1 MLKRGDCL
9 KQKKKISK
17 IFISKIF
24 IIVVSFAFIIAY
36 FMPSEAYSAKSGAEI
51 EMEIKAGYDGVAR
64 LGAYVPYRI
73 LLINKGRAVE
83 GEVQIEVKVDSE
95 SKVAF
100 SKPVSLPE
108 GAVKELVINAPV
120 FTARRGVQV
129 KFLEG
134 KKTVKETEYT
144 FTKLIPPDIKTIGVL
159 SSDNAAYSF
168 LNGTML
174 PQPVNSIYE
183 EKIRVMQAAGVYPTA
198 SRVIT
203 KEVGADTINKV
214 ESILIP
220 LTAEDLPQDIK
231 AMVGFDILII
241 SNFDTGTL
249 SDEQLDTLEKW
260 VEDGGTL
267 VIGTGASWKKTYSS
281 LPDSLKKFTVSGIE
295 AVEPPVELEEFSGNE
310 FSENVKLNTV
320 IGDIGFE
327 YKKDEIEPIDG
338 DALTEGR
345 DSDKDQDK
353 NTEQNTEL
361 DKAQESK
368 SDETKNEIPYS
379 DHINEVII
387 GDSIRPLAVKYIHGS
402 GRILFL
408 AFDPGMDPVV
418 NWGGKQSFWE
428 NLLFHCSGI
437 NRVYQDMP
445 GYYFSSY
452 NNSYYF
458 DDLAGQVPE
467 DKTPP
472 FMFMIITI
480 AIYII
485 VVGPVMYIFL
495 KRKDRRDYNW
505 LVIPAVAFLFL
516 LVIYIA
522 GFKTRYRTAVLNTV
536 SLINLD
542 MEKQK
547 ADIMTGM
554 GIFNNKRGDLNLTYS
569 EKENID
575 FNIAQSGKRSY
586 VVYDDGKEPEGKL
599 VSRMVLSDPVSYEL
613 YDVSMWEPKY
623 LTAKKSEP
631 FQEKI
636 INSVQISDGKIK
648 AVINNTTKYDL
659 MDAFIT
665 IGSNFIS
672 VGDIPSGQQKTV
684 EADLNSQDVYK
695 SLEEYLNVKYGRSYY
710 PQNMKPPANFRENR
724 RKRLLIERL
733 LVSQYESIKGQ
744 TKIGLYALNY
754 QNLGYDVKINGEHPA
769 QYFTNGIFTCMDMNF
784 EKGQEFDIPAGII
797 LPAMAEQDIAQNIDR
812 IDSDYGLR
820 VSDVGDIDF
829 IYTIPEN
836 MKITE
841 FSLKFDTYVP
851 LYVKYNIE
859 NMKARN
865 ENLQAKILQNKYEYY
880 LYNKATDS
888 WEKINDT
895 HTQSDNIE
903 QYIDENNRLIVRV
916 SVVEMAKVEPSAGN
930 EYIEF
935 EGLAYPGLRLKG
947 VAQ

>member
-1 MLKRGDCL
+1 MKHN
-9 KQKKKISK
+9 KKIPK
-17 IFISKIF
+17 IFAFRILILVISCAL
-24 IIVVSFAFIIAY
+24 IITY
-36 FMPSEAYSAKSGAEI
+36 FLPSEAYSAKSNADI
-51 EMEIKAGYDGVAR
+51 EMEVKAGYDGIAR
-64 LGAYVPYRI
+64 LGAYVPYKI

-100 SKPVSLPE
+100 SKPVSLPQ
-108 GAVKELVINAPV
+108 GAVKELEINAPV

-134 KKTVKETEYT
+134 KKTIKEMEYT

-168 LNGTML
+168 LNGAKL
-174 PQPVNSIYE
+174 PQMNDIMYE
-183 EKIRVMQAAGVYPTA
+183 EKIRVMQAAGLYPTA
-198 SRVIT
+198 TRVIT
-203 KEVGADTINKV
+203 KEVGADTIKV
-214 ESILIP
+214 ESTLIP

-249 SDEQLDTLEKW
+249 TTEQLDTLEKW

-267 VIGTGASWKKTYSS
+267 VIGTGASWKKTYSP
-281 LPDSLKKFTVSGIE
+281 LPDALKKFSVSGIDS
-295 AVEPPVELEEFSGNE
+295 VEPPVELEEFSGTE
-310 FSENVKLNTV
+310 FTGNVNLNTV
-320 IGDIGFE
+320 NGDIGFE
-327 YKKDEIEPIDG
+327 YKKE
-338 DALTEGR
+338 DAVPLDDDTLTEG
-345 DSDKDQDK
+345 QD
-353 NTEQNTEL
+353 TEQNKEQDTEW
-361 DKAQESK
+361 DKTQESK
-368 SDETKNEIPYS
+368 SGEMKEEKFYYS
-379 DHINEVII
+379 AHTDEVII
-387 GDSIRPLAVKYIHGS
+387 GDNTRPFAVKYIHGS

-408 AFDPGMDPVV
+408 TFDPGVDPVA
-418 NWGGKQSFWE
+418 NWNGKQSFWE
-428 NLLFHCSGI
+428 NLLFHCSNI
-437 NRVYQDMP
+437 NRVYQSMP
-445 GYYFSSY
+445 GYYLSSY
-452 NNSYYF
+452 NNNYYF

-472 FMFMIITI
+472 FMFMFVTI
-480 AIYII
+480 AVYII
-485 VVGPVMYIFL
+485 VVGPVIYIFL

-505 LVIPAVAFLFL
+505 LVIPAVAFVFL
-516 LVIYIA
+516 LVIYLV

-542 MEKQK
+542 MGNQK
-547 ADIMTGM
+547 ADITTGM
-554 GIFNNKRGDLNLTYS
+554 GIFNNKRGDLVLSYS
-569 EKENID
+569 EKDNID
-575 FNIAQSGKRSY
+575 FNVAQSGRRGY
-586 VVYDDGKEPEGKL
+586 VVYDDGKEPDGRL
-599 VSRMVLSDPVSYEL
+599 ISRLVLSDPVNYEL

-623 LTAKKSEP
+623 LTAQKSES

-648 AVINNTTKYDL
+648 AVIDNTTKYDL

-684 EADLNSQDVYK
+684 EVDLNSKDIYK
-695 SLEEYLNVKYGRSYY
+695 SYEEYLNAKYGRSYY

-733 LVSQYESIKGQ
+733 LIPQYERIRGQ

-769 QYFTNGIFTCMDMNF
+769 QYFTNGIFSCMDMNF
-784 EKGQEFDIPAGII
+784 EAGQKFDIPAGII
-797 LPAMAEQDIAQNIDR
+797 IPEISEQAITKSIDR
-812 IDSDYGLR
+812 IDGDYGLSIR
-820 VSDVGDIDF
+820 DVGDIDF
-829 IYTIPEN
+829 IYNIPEN

-851 LYVKYNIE
+851 LYIKYNIE
-859 NMKARN
+859 DMQARN
-865 ENLQAKILQNKYEYY
+865 KNLQARILQNKYEYY
-880 LYNKATDS
+880 LYNKASNS
-888 WEKINDT
+888 WEKINDN
-895 HTQSDNIE
+895 HIQSENIDR
-903 QYIDENNRLIVRV
+903 YIDENNRLVVRV
-916 SVVEMAKVEPSAGN
+916 SVVEIANADPTAGN

-935 EGLAYPGLRLKG
+935 EYLSYPGLQLKG